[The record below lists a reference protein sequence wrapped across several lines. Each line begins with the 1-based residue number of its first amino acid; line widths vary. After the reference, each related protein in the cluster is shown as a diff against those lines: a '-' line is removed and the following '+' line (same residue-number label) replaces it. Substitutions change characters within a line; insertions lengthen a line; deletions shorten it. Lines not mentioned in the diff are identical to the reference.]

1 VSSKFK
7 QLAAKER
14 EVQPRVAIP
23 QIDPADTSVP
33 AEATPAP
40 SPVPSALESESVSAP
55 EPQEVTESAPSAP
68 IERPI
73 YLTPVDTS
81 ETPFN
86 RGFHMYPSRHRQLL
100 DLAYIEDR
108 KPWEIVEQ
116 ALAEYV
122 KRHYRGRAG
131 DR

>member
-1 VSSKFK
+1 VTSKFK

-14 EVQPRVAIP
+14 EMQPRVAIP
-23 QIDPADTSVP
+23 QVDPSDT
-33 AEATPAP
+33 
-40 SPVPSALESESVSAP
+40 
-55 EPQEVTESAPSAP
+55 SAP
-68 IERPI
+68 ITVAPTPPAQMGAPERENVRAPERKSAKVTAPETTERPI
-73 YLTPVDTS
+73 FLTPVDTG

-86 RGFHMYPSRHRQLL
+86 RGFHMYPSRHSQLR

-122 KRHYRGRAG
+122 KRHYGKAG
-131 DR
+131 EK

>member
-1 VSSKFK
+1 MSNRFK

-14 EVQPRVAIP
+14 EMQPRVAIT
-23 QIDPADTSVP
+23 QIDPADTSKPVDMTPTPP
-33 AEATPAP
+33 A
-40 SPVPSALESESVSAP
+40 SISAP
-55 EPQEVTESAPSAP
+55 ERESVRAPERKRVKAAAPSETG
-68 IERPI
+68 ERPI
-73 YLTPVDTS
+73 FLTPVDTS

-100 DLAYIEDR
+100 DLAYIEAR

-122 KRHYRGRAG
+122 KRHYGAKAG
-131 DR
+131 ER